1 MRIIAGRNRS
11 IRLDTLEGN
20 NTRPTLDR
28 VKEALFSS
36 LENYIEDYENV
47 LDLFA
52 GSGAL
57 GLECNSR
64 FESNVTF
71 VDKSNKAIRI
81 IKNNIK
87 KCKAENCSNV
97 YNMNYKEYI
106 KKAKEEGAKFDIIFL
121 DPPYIFDGHK
131 IIQEIIDSGI
141 TKENTITVY
150 ETDDEK
156 IVEEINND
164 EKITILKTKKYGRVF
179 LNYITT

>member
-1 MRIIAGRNRS
+1 MRIIAGRNKS

-64 FESNVTF
+64 FGSNVTF

-81 IKNNIK
+81 IKSNIK
-87 KCKAENCSNV
+87 KCKAENSSNV

-106 KKAKEEGAKFDIIFL
+106 KKAKEESIKFDIIFL

-131 IIQEIIDSGI
+131 IIQEIIEYGI
-141 TKENTITVY
+141 LKENTIIVY
-150 ETDDEK
+150 ETDNEK
-156 IVEEINND
+156 IVEEISND
-164 EKITILKTKKYGRVF
+164 EKITILKMKKYGRVF

>member
-64 FESNVTF
+64 LGSNVTF

-81 IKNNIK
+81 IKNNVL
-87 KCKAENCSNV
+87 KCKAEDKSSI
-97 YNMNYKEYI
+97 YKMDYSKYI
-106 KKAKEEGAKFDIIFL
+106 EKAKEEGIAFDIIFL
-121 DPPYIFDGHK
+121 DPPYVFDGHK
-131 IIQEIIDSGI
+131 IIQEMIESGI
-141 TKENTITVY
+141 TKEDTIIVY
-150 ETDDEK
+150 ETDNEK
-156 IVEEINND
+156 IVEEISND
-164 EKITILKTKKYGRVF
+164 EKITIIKTKKYGRVF